1 MRCSRAAGCSSP
13 GSGVLGGLTVSLVA
27 SVPLG
32 PTSACTWAGAR
43 HSSRSRSSALLA
55 LAGDLLVLPSVP
67 GSPGVPLRR
76 QVARLAD
83 KQLGLALMV
92 PLLGFGGQILAYTHL
107 TPFLEHVSGF
117 NPSTIS
123 LLLRGFG
130 AAAAAGNFIAGPL
143 ADRWPRRALL
153 GGLALLAATLSAMTV
168 TGQTR
173 SGAVITLLVWGRPV
187 GPRADLPEPRLP

>member
-1 MRCSRAAGCSSP
+1 MLIAGQRRLGRPDGLPGGQRAAGTYI
-13 GSGVLGGLTVSLVA
+13 GLHLGWCTAFLAVA
-27 SVPLG
+27 VI
-32 PTSACTWAGAR
+32 
-43 HSSRSRSSALLA
+43 A

-123 LLLRGFG
+123 LLLLGFG
-130 AAAAAGNFIAGPL
+130 AAAAAGSFIAGPL